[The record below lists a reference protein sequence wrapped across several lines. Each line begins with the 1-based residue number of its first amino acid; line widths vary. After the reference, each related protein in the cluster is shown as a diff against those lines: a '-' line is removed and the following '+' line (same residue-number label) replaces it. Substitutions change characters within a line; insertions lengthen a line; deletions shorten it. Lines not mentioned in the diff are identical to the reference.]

1 MKRRM
6 QLITAFLL
14 MLTMA
19 VSCTYVFAGASD
31 EPGDVQEGLEVTE
44 PAPDQPV
51 DLEGAPELEAAP
63 EGVESEDGEEVEGP
77 VDAAG
82 AVDATDEVEPPAA
95 VEGTV
100 NAVDAGAANVSEDPG
115 EVEPMTMANGM
126 IVATSMM
133 YNTTKRD
140 PGEIVECA
148 GGTKYYVCPIT
159 VSTNGKLYAAVTADG
174 TNSRYVSAALGT
186 FNTSTNEFTYSGRT
200 WSLSPGESYNGIGGI
215 DVVAGNTYYVGVQSS
230 AYGKVNVQPYVYSYA
245 TRLLP
250 AGLTMLTSGY
260 KGNYADS
267 AALFQIKPSKTGY
280 IRVVATEYGNST
292 SAGYF
297 TLLNASKKAIS
308 DKLWYYS
315 ASKTSYVA
323 FGVKKGA
330 TYYLKANN
338 ITGYSSG
345 QYAYGIQYKVY
356 GSALRKNTTKK
367 KAKTLKRKAKFI
379 STAIPAN
386 GKKGNQWYKFKVPK
400 KQATQIRI
408 NMANVKSGKIKATVY
423 YGKKKVASTSLVNG
437 TTNTLKLTYSTS
449 YGKAKKG
456 TYYLKLSKSAK
467 TNGSYKIRYL
477 K

>member
-14 MLTMA
+14 MLTLA
-19 VSCTYVFAGASD
+19 VSGTYVFAGASD
-31 EPGDVQEGLEVTE
+31 APGDVQEGLEVTE
-44 PAPDQPV
+44 PAPDQAV
-51 DLEGAPELEAAP
+51 DLEGAPEPEVAP
-63 EGVESEDGEEVEGP
+63 EGVEPADGEEVEGP

-82 AVDATDEVEPPAA
+82 AVDATQEAEPPIA
-95 VEGTV
+95 VESTV
-100 NAVDAGAANVSEDPG
+100 KAPNAGALEEPG
-115 EVEPMTMANGM
+115 DVQTMT
-126 IVATSMM
+126 IVDNKIKATTLT
-133 YNTTKRD
+133 YNTTKLD
-140 PGEIVECA
+140 PAEIMNCPSDS
-148 GGTKYYVCPIT
+148 TYLIRPIT
-159 VSTNGKLYAAVTADG
+159 VNTSGKLYIAATADSANTG
-174 TNSRYVSAALGT
+174 SVFISLGATNA
-186 FNTSTNEFTYSGRT
+186 FTSSDPL
-200 WSLSPGESYNGIGGI
+200 WSVSPGKTDKGIGGI
-215 DVVAGNTYYVGVQSS
+215 DVTAGTYYIGVRSY
-230 AYGKVNVQPYVYSYA
+230 YGGAVKVQPYVYSYA
-245 TRLLP
+245 TRTLP
-250 AGLTMLTSGY
+250 AGLMMLTSGY
-260 KGNYADS
+260 KGNYVDS
-267 AALFQIKPSKTGY
+267 AALFRIKPAKTGY
-280 IRVVATEYGNST
+280 IRVTAKEYGYST
-292 SAGYF
+292 SGGYV
-297 TLLNASKKAIS
+297 TLLNASKKAVS

-315 ASKTSYVA
+315 SSKTSYIA
-323 FGVKKGA
+323 FGVKKGV
-330 TYYLKANN
+330 TYYLKANGLAG
-338 ITGYSSG
+338 IES
-345 QYAYGIQYKVY
+345 YGIKYKVY

-408 NMANVKSGKIKATVY
+408 NMANVKSGKMKATVY

>member
-186 FNTSTNEFTYSGRT
+186 FNF
-200 WSLSPGESYNGIGGI
+200 
-215 DVVAGNTYYVGVQSS
+215 
-230 AYGKVNVQPYVYSYA
+230 
-245 TRLLP
+245 
-250 AGLTMLTSGY
+250 Y
-260 KGNYADS
+260 K
-267 AALFQIKPSKTGY
+267 
-280 IRVVATEYGNST
+280 
-292 SAGYF
+292 
-297 TLLNASKKAIS
+297 
-308 DKLWYYS
+308 
-315 ASKTSYVA
+315 
-323 FGVKKGA
+323 
-330 TYYLKANN
+330 
-338 ITGYSSG
+338 
-345 QYAYGIQYKVY
+345 
-356 GSALRKNTTKK
+356 
-367 KAKTLKRKAKFI
+367 
-379 STAIPAN
+379 
-386 GKKGNQWYKFKVPK
+386 
-400 KQATQIRI
+400 
-408 NMANVKSGKIKATVY
+408 
-423 YGKKKVASTSLVNG
+423 
-437 TTNTLKLTYSTS
+437 
-449 YGKAKKG
+449 
-456 TYYLKLSKSAK
+456 
-467 TNGSYKIRYL
+467 
-477 K
+477 

>member
-19 VSCTYVFAGASD
+19 VSGTYVFAGTSD
-31 EPGDVQEGLEVTE
+31 APGDVQEGLEVTA
-44 PAPDQPV
+44 PAPDQSADLEVTPEPAAEPEVAENPV
-51 DLEGAPELEAAP
+51 DEEAAA
-63 EGVESEDGEEVEGP
+63 D

-82 AVDATDEVEPPAA
+82 AVDATDEVEAPAA
-95 VEGTV
+95 AEGTAEAE
-100 NAVDAGAANVSEDPG
+100 AVTDAEEPG
-115 EVEPMTMANGM
+115 DIQTMTMANGM

-133 YNTTKRD
+133 YNTTALD
-140 PGEIVECA
+140 PGVIMNCSA
-148 GGTKYYVCPIT
+148 GNTYSIMPIN
-159 VSTNGKLYAAVTADG
+159 VSTNGKLYIAATANNTNPG
-174 TNSRYVSAALGT
+174 TVFISLGPTNS
-186 FNTSTNEFTYSGRT
+186 FTSSDRL
-200 WSLSPGESYNGIGGI
+200 WSLSPGQFDKGIGGI
-215 DVVAGNTYYVGVQSS
+215 DVVAGTTYYIGVRSYQGG
-230 AYGKVNVQPYVYSYA
+230 AVNVQPYVYSYA

-345 QYAYGIQYKVY
+345 QYAYGIQYNVY
-356 GSALRKNTTKK
+356 GSMLRANTTKK
-367 KAKTLKRKAKFI
+367 KAKTLKRKGKFI
-379 STAIPAN
+379 STVMPAT
-386 GKKGNQWYKFKVPK
+386 GKAGNQWYKFKVPK

-408 NMANVKSGKIKATVY
+408 NMANVKSGKVKATVY
-423 YGKKKVASTSLVNG
+423 CGKKKVASTTLYNG
-437 TTNTLKLTYSTS
+437 TINTLKVTYSTS

-467 TNGSYKIRYL
+467 ANGSYKIRYL